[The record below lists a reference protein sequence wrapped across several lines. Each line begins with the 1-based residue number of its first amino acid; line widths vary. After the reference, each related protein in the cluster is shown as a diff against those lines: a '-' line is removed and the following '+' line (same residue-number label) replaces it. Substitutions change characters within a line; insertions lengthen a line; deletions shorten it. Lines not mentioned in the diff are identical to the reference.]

1 MKNFKNLILVTL
13 LFITSLSFG
22 QSVSNM
28 TLLGTKNDFH
38 SGGTPAGFYYSS
50 TWGYTAPNGRE
61 YAILGHYAGTT
72 FYDITDAPT
81 TIRNCGT
88 IAGPGSTY
96 NYREF
101 KTYDHYAYIVSEGG
115 QGVQIVDLQYLP
127 DSAHYVKSYT
137 FSGYTRSHSISIEG
151 KYLYCNGG
159 NYNNGG
165 VFILDLTD
173 PVNPVKRG
181 QWGTRY
187 VHDCQVKNDTI
198 FAACINDGYLAV
210 LDARNKDSVKL
221 IYQYTYP
228 GAVTHNAWV
237 TEDRKYVV
245 TTDEGGSNHAK
256 IWNIQNVLAPVQ
268 VMDIAPYET
277 AMVHNAYIRGDSLY
291 LAHYRA
297 GVIIYNIQ
305 NRNSPVEVGHYDTYP
320 GTGTAYQGC
329 WNVYPYFA
337 SRKLIASDMATGL
350 YVIKLGT
357 ASNITPGVVS
367 NVADN
372 YSLSQNYP
380 NPFNPET
387 NIKFSIP
394 EQTSV
399 MIKVYDMQGRIAA
412 DLVND
417 NYGAGTY
424 EVKLDANR
432 FNLSSGTY
440 YYKIETKNF
449 SETKKLTLLK

>member
-1 MKNFKNLILVTL
+1 MIKTL
-13 LFITSLSFG
+13 LIILIVIANFAFS
-22 QSVSNM
+22 QSINNM
-28 TLLGTKNDFH
+28 TLLGNKNEFTTGGIPSGFH
-38 SGGTPAGFYYSS
+38 YSS

-81 TIRNCGT
+81 AIRNCGT
-88 IAGPGSTY
+88 VPGLGSQY

-101 KTYDHYAYIVSEGG
+101 KTYSHYAYIVSEGG

-127 DSAHYVKSYT
+127 DSVHFIKSYT
-137 FSGYTRSHSISIEG
+137 FGTYTRSHTISIEG

-198 FAACINDGYLAV
+198 FAACINDGYVAI
-210 LDARNKDSVKL
+210 LDAKNKDSIKL
-221 IYQYTYP
+221 IYQFTYP
-228 GAVTHNAWV
+228 NPVTHNAWV
-237 TEDRKYVV
+237 TEDRKYLV
-245 TTDEGGSNHAK
+245 TTDEEGGNHAK
-256 IWNIQNVLAPVQ
+256 IWNIQNIFAPVQ
-268 VMDIAPYET
+268 VADITPYEL

-297 GVIIYNIQ
+297 GVIIYNIA
-305 NRNSPVEVGHYDTYP
+305 NRSNPIEVGHYDTYP

-337 SRKLIASDMATGL
+337 SKKIIAADIATGL
-350 YVIKLGT
+350 YVLKLGT
-357 ASNITPGVVS
+357 ASNITPGIIS
-367 NVADN
+367 NVAEK

-387 NIKFSIP
+387 KIKFSIP
-394 EQTSV
+394 ENTFV
-399 MIKVYDMQGRIAA
+399 MIKVYDLQGKIVA
-412 DLVND
+412 DLVN
-417 NYGAGTY
+417 GTY
-424 EVKLDANR
+424 SQGSYEIKMDASK

-440 YYKIETKNF
+440 LYKIETKNF
-449 SETKKLTLLK
+449 SETKKFTLLK

>member
-1 MKNFKNLILVTL
+1 MKKFFIIIILFLAGNV
-13 LFITSLSFG
+13 FS
-22 QSVSNM
+22 QVASNM
-28 TLLGTKNDFH
+28 TLLGKKDEFH
-38 SGGTPAGFYYSS
+38 SGGTPAGFYYASC
-50 TWGYTAPNGRE
+50 WGYTAPNGRE
-61 YAILGHYAGTT
+61 YAIIGHYAGTT

-88 IAGPGSTY
+88 IAGPGSFY

-101 KTYDHYAYIVSEGG
+101 KTYSHYAYIVSEGG

-127 DSAHYVKSYT
+127 DSAHFVKSYT
-137 FSGYTRSHSISIEG
+137 FGSYTRSHSISIEG

-210 LDARNKDSVKL
+210 LDARNKDSIKL
-221 IYQYTYP
+221 IKQWTYP

-237 TEDRKYVV
+237 TENRKFLF
-245 TTDEGGSNHAK
+245 TTDEGGSNHCK
-256 IWNIQNVLAPVQ
+256 VWNIQDIMNPVQ
-268 VMDIAPYET
+268 VWDIAPYDSLS
-277 AMVHNAYIRGDSLY
+277 MVHNVYVKGDTLY
-291 LAHYRA
+291 SAHYRA
-297 GVIIYNIQ
+297 GVIVYNIS
-305 NRNSPVEVGHYDTYP
+305 NPAHPVEIGHYDTYP
-320 GTGTAYQGC
+320 TGAGTAYQGS
-329 WNVYPYFA
+329 WNIYGFFP
-337 SRKLIASDMATGL
+337 SGKIIASDMATGL
-350 YVIKLGT
+350 YVFKMGT
-357 ASNITPGVVS
+357 STNINPNVISNI
-367 NVADN
+367 ADK

-399 MIKVYDMQGRIAA
+399 VIRVYDMQGRVAA
-412 DLVND
+412 DLVNG
-417 NYGAGTY
+417 NYSPGAY
-424 EVKLDANR
+424 EIKLDANR
-432 FNLSSGTY
+432 FSLASGTY
-440 YYKIETKNF
+440 YYKIDTKNF